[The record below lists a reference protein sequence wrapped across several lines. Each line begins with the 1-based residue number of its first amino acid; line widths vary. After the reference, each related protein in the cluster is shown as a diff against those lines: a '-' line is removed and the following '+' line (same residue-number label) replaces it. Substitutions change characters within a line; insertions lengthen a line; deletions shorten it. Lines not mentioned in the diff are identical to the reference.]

1 MKAIILYFH
10 GFASSSKSDKVEI
23 LKKFFS
29 NEITKAK
36 IIAPDLSNNFSE
48 TISQIEKLIEK
59 YSKFEI
65 GLMGSSLGGYYA
77 SYFATKLKAKAVLIN
92 PAIYP
97 LEGFEIYLGKNKNF
111 STGEEFYITDE
122 DIKYLRTISYKE
134 YKNQRNTLILLES
147 NDEVL
152 SYKKTCSYYYG
163 SYFDITFG
171 GDHSYTSLSKKL
183 NKIKNFLNI

>member
-10 GFASSSKSDKVEI
+10 GFASSSKSYKVKI

-29 NEITKAK
+29 NEITNAK

-48 TISQIEKLIEK
+48 TIFQIEKLIER

-65 GLMGSSLGGYYA
+65 CLMGSSLGGYYA

-97 LEGFEIYLGKNKNF
+97 LEGFDIYIGKNKNF

-122 DIKYLRTISYKE
+122 DIKYLRTISYKK

-152 SYKKTCSYYYG
+152 SYKNTCSYYYG
-163 SYFDITFG
+163 SNIDITFG
-171 GDHSYTSLSKKL
+171 GDHSYISLSKKL
-183 NKIKNFLNI
+183 NKIRYFLNI

>member
-48 TISQIEKLIEK
+48 TISQIEKLIER

-65 GLMGSSLGGYYA
+65 CMMGSSLGGYYA

-97 LEGFEIYLGKNKNF
+97 LEGFDIYLGKNENF

-122 DIKYLRTISYKE
+122 DIKYLRRISYKK

-152 SYKKTCSYYYG
+152 SYKNTCSYYYG
-163 SYFDITFG
+163 SNIDITFG
-171 GDHSYTSLSKKL
+171 GDHSYISLSKKL
-183 NKIKNFLNI
+183 NKIRNFLNI

>member
-1 MKAIILYFH
+1 MKAIILYFN
-10 GFASSSKSDKVEI
+10 GFASSSKSDKVKI
-23 LKKFFS
+23 LKKFFA
-29 NEITKAK
+29 NEITNAK

-48 TISQIEKLIEK
+48 TISQIEMLIER

-65 GLMGSSLGGYYA
+65 CMMGSSLGGYYA

-97 LEGFEIYLGKNKNF
+97 LEGFDIYLGKNKNF
-111 STGEEFYITDE
+111 STGDEFYINDE
-122 DIKYLRTISYKE
+122 DIKYLRTISYKK

-152 SYKKTCSYYYG
+152 SYKNTCSYYYG
-163 SYFDITFG
+163 SNIDITFG
-171 GDHSYTSLSKKL
+171 GDHSYISLRKKL
-183 NKIKNFLNI
+183 NKIRNFLNI

>member
-1 MKAIILYFH
+1 MKTIILYFH

-48 TISQIEKLIEK
+48 TISQIEKLIER

-65 GLMGSSLGGYYA
+65 CMMGSSLGGYYA

-97 LEGFEIYLGKNKNF
+97 LEGFDIYLGKNENF

-122 DIKYLRTISYKE
+122 DIKYLRTISYKK

-152 SYKKTCSYYYG
+152 SYKNTCSYYYG
-163 SYFDITFG
+163 SNIDITFG
-171 GDHSYTSLSKKL
+171 GDHSYISLSKKL
-183 NKIKNFLNI
+183 NKIRNFLNI

>member
-1 MKAIILYFH
+1 MKAIVLYFH

-29 NEITKAK
+29 DEITNAK
-36 IIAPDLSNNFSE
+36 IIVPDLSNNFSE
-48 TISQIEKLIEK
+48 TISQIEKLIER

-65 GLMGSSLGGYYA
+65 CMMGSSLGGYYA

-97 LEGFEIYLGKNKNF
+97 LEGFDIYLGKNKNF
-111 STGEEFYITDE
+111 STGDEFYINDE
-122 DIKYLRTISYKE
+122 DIKYLRTISYKK

-152 SYKKTCSYYYG
+152 SYKNTCSYYYG
-163 SYFDITFG
+163 SNIDITFG
-171 GDHSYTSLSKKL
+171 GDHSYISLSKKL
-183 NKIKNFLNI
+183 NKIRNFLNI

>member
-48 TISQIEKLIEK
+48 TISQIEKLIER

-65 GLMGSSLGGYYA
+65 CMMGSSLGGYYA

-97 LEGFEIYLGKNKNF
+97 LEGFDIYLGKNENF

-122 DIKYLRTISYKE
+122 DIKYLRTISYKK

-152 SYKKTCSYYYG
+152 SYKNTCSYYYG
-163 SYFDITFG
+163 SNIDITFG
-171 GDHSYTSLSKKL
+171 GDHSYISLSKKL
-183 NKIKNFLNI
+183 NKIRYFLNI

>member
-1 MKAIILYFH
+1 M
-10 GFASSSKSDKVEI
+10 SRVT
-23 LKKFFS
+23 
-29 NEITKAK
+29 NAK

-48 TISQIEKLIEK
+48 TISQIEKLIER

-65 GLMGSSLGGYYA
+65 CMMGSSLGGYYA

-97 LEGFEIYLGKNKNF
+97 LEGFDIYLGKNENF

-122 DIKYLRTISYKE
+122 DIKYLRTISYKK

-152 SYKKTCSYYYG
+152 SYKNTCSYYYG
-163 SYFDITFG
+163 SNIDITFG

-183 NKIKNFLNI
+183 NKIRNFLNI

>member
-10 GFASSSKSDKVEI
+10 GFASSSKSYKVKI

-29 NEITKAK
+29 NEITNAK

-48 TISQIEKLIEK
+48 TISQIEKLIER

-65 GLMGSSLGGYYA
+65 CMMGSSLGGYYA

-97 LEGFEIYLGKNKNF
+97 LEGFDIYLGKNKNF

-122 DIKYLRTISYKE
+122 DIKYLRTISYKK

-152 SYKKTCSYYYG
+152 SYKNTCSYYYG
-163 SYFDITFG
+163 SNIDITFG
-171 GDHSYTSLSKKL
+171 GDHSYISLSKKL
-183 NKIKNFLNI
+183 NKIRYFLNI